1 MNWPLV
7 PSLTSSS
14 HPLSWVKHHLPVA
27 HTDLCLPR
35 NGKYWMGFACTP
47 GSLSP
52 AGVSPQTSVQPAF
65 NWNRPMM
72 HKGQPCS
79 LMLLFPQSPRPLMP
93 KKQSCPPRPFQV
105 PGFRLPMPMR
115 HPCSHRAAMTPW
127 FFLGNCLEWA
137 RDPMCVKEPHTHQR
151 PSCPKSQPH
160 FAGKHTLFRREESNR
175 EVFSCSV
182 FWS

>member
-93 KKQSCPPRPFQV
+93 KKQSCPPRPS
-105 PGFRLPMPMR
+105 PGPRIQTANANEASMLPQS
-115 HPCSHRAAMTPW
+115 SHDSLIFSGKLFGVSQGSHVCQRA
-127 FFLGNCLEWA
+127 
-137 RDPMCVKEPHTHQR
+137 THSSETIL
-151 PSCPKSQPH
+151 P
-160 FAGKHTLFRREESNR
+160 
-175 EVFSCSV
+175 
-182 FWS
+182 